1 MYKLIIILLLSIFLV
16 SCAQPIVADTVSTT
30 AESVVSSETE
40 QEIVQSTA
48 QTSTEIEQ
56 LKVQNRQLG
65 AELQKYKDL
74 ISNLNELLKNVY
86 YGYASNDKYIL
97 DGFTA
102 FSIFYNNKYYII
114 TAGHCVENE
123 NGKFSNFKFKA
134 NFSDEWIYPEL
145 LDYGNGNNES
155 DYAIF
160 YSDKINNGL
169 NFGTDINNLFIL
181 GAGKLNVIKL
191 EEQTSISGESGSPI
205 INLNSE
211 VVYINC
217 GLYNTPIG
225 IVLQAIDN
233 LK

>member
-1 MYKLIIILLLSIFLV
+1 MKYIIFILALLILLLCGCS
-16 SCAQPIVADTVSTT
+16 QPILQADTIPETITVTSIVTETIEVEDT
-30 AESVVSSETE
+30 AK
-40 QEIVQSTA
+40 
-48 QTSTEIEQ
+48 IEE
-56 LKVQNRQLG
+56 LEL
-65 AELQKYKDL
+65 ELQQYKSL
-74 ISNLNELLKNVY
+74 IANLNDLLKNIY
-86 YGYASNDKYIL
+86 YGYAENDKYIL

-102 FSIFYNNKYYII
+102 FSIEYKGKYYLI

-123 NGKFSNFKFKA
+123 NGKFGNFKFKA
-134 NFSDEWIYPEL
+134 NFSNEWIYPEL
-145 LDYGNGNNES
+145 LDYGNGNDSS

-181 GAGKLNVIKL
+181 GAGKLNVVKL
-191 EEQTSISGESGSPI
+191 EEQNSMSGESGSPI
-205 INLNSE
+205 INLNGE

-225 IVLQAIDN
+225 TVLQAIDN